1 MQGVIDFLISD
12 EDSAKYLR
20 NAFVFKI
27 VPMQNP
33 DGVIVGNYRCSLMG
47 CDLNRMWTQTSVR
60 QYPVNTAV
68 KAQVKKTQDSR
79 ELYFFCDFHGHSTGK
94 NIFIYGNNQSKKDQ
108 LNKEKVFPL

>member
-1 MQGVIDFLISD
+1 MISD
-12 EDSAKYLR
+12 DEEAKYLR

-33 DGVIVGNYRCSLMG
+33 DEVIVGNYRCSLMG
-47 CDLNRMWTQTSVR
+47 SDLNRMWTQTSTR
-60 QYPVNTAV
+60 QYPVNTAI
-68 KAQVKKTQDSR
+68 KAQIKKTQDSR

-108 LNKEKVFPL
+108 LNKEKIFPL